1 MKALRN
7 RTIYCVI
14 QFISFLFDYILSTF
28 FFFFFFFYP
37 RFGSLGIWSS
47 LKPEAILA
55 ATMNF
60 FA

>member
-1 MKALRN
+1 MKALRS

-14 QFISFLFDYILSTF
+14 QFISFSFDYILSTF
-28 FFFFFFFYP
+28 FFFFFNYP

-47 LKPEAILA
+47 LKPEPILA